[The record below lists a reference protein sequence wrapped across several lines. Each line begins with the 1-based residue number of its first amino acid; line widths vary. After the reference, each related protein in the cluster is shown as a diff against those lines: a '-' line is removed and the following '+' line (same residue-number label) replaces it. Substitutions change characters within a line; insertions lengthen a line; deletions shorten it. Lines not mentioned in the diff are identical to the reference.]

1 MTFHKLLMWFAMMA
15 PLAYSAGPNN
25 ILCASL
31 SSRFGT
37 RSLLPFIAGMNAT
50 VLCATILVGFSFS
63 KIIESFPAIFE
74 YVKYVGSAFI
84 ILLALKFFRTFDM
97 SQAEAEKSIPGFFTG
112 ILLNALNPK
121 AIMGLAVMYTQFFDN
136 SLQPGPQIFILSILT
151 FIISVSAHFLWA
163 TGGNWIR
170 LKFQSTK
177 AIKIQRI
184 VFSSMLASVA
194 VVLLFL

>member
-1 MTFHKLLMWFAMMA
+1 MTIHKFFMWFAMMA

-37 RSLLPFIAGMNAT
+37 RSLLSFIAGMNTT
-50 VLCATILVGFSFS
+50 VLAATILVGFTFS
-63 KIIESFPAIFE
+63 KIIESFPAVFE

-84 ILLALKFFRTFDM
+84 ILLALKFFKTFDL
-97 SQAEAEKSIPGFFTG
+97 SDEEAEKSIPGFFTG
-112 ILLNALNPK
+112 VLLNALNPK
-121 AIMGLAVMYTQFFDN
+121 AIMGLAVMYTQFFDS
-136 SLQPGPQIFILSILT
+136 SLQAGPQIFILSIST
-151 FIISVSAHFLWA
+151 FFMSISAHFLWA
-163 TGGNWIR
+163 SGGNWIR
-170 LKFQSTK
+170 LKFQSAR